1 MILICDTYIR
11 ATITIDRAGQ
21 PMKATAATTRH
32 QQPPP
37 PQPQLQSQSLT
48 SQQPPAPPRPA
59 PSAAEMEH
67 LRRELDEIE
76 RYARM

>member
-1 MILICDTYIR
+1 MILICDTYIH

-32 QQPPP
+32 QQPPQP
-37 PQPQLQSQSLT
+37 EPQQQSLT

-59 PSAAEMEH
+59 PSAAEMEQ

-76 RYARM
+76 RYART